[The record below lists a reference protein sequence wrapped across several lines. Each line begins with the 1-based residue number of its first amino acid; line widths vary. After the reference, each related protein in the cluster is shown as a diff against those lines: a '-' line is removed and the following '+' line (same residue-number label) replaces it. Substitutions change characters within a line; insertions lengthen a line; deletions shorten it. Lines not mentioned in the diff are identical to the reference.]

1 MFQFPGFPSHRLC
14 MIRRRY
20 PMWIAPF
27 GHLRINV
34 CLQLPAAFRSLS
46 RPSSAPS
53 AKASALCS
61 FLLNQLITRL
71 FLFMLRCCLLFR
83 QLHTLV
89 CAFLFRSR
97 ALPKA
102 ENSSWCLP
110 TLALKC
116 RAFFYC
122 LSLEALTQ
130 FASSQIAV
138 GLMRDFPKSLIWP
151 EISAQWKSYWSFSS
165 TIDFRNCLLPFLFS
179 EKLISLI
186 SLSLSSFDT
195 LFSFQGAW

>member
-14 MIRRRY
+14 IY
-20 PMWIAPF
+20 LWITAHYCSWVPSF
-27 GHLRINV
+27 GHLRVNGY
-34 CLQLPAAFRSLS
+34 LLLTAAFRSLS

-102 ENSSWCLP
+102 ENSSWWLP

-116 RAFFYC
+116 RASLLFF
-122 LSLEALTQ
+122 THVK
-130 FASSQIAV
+130 I
-138 GLMRDFPKSLIWP
+138 
-151 EISAQWKSYWSFSS
+151 
-165 TIDFRNCLLPFLFS
+165 LLVFLFNNRLS
-179 EKLISLI
+179 KLCITLPVFRKTNI
-186 SLSLSSFDT
+186 LNFVVFVFFDT

>member
-14 MIRRRY
+14 IY
-20 PMWIAPF
+20 LWITAHYCSWVPSF
-27 GHLRINV
+27 GYLRVNGY
-34 CLQLPAAFRSLS
+34 LLLTAAFRSLS

-61 FLLNQLITRL
+61 FLLNQLLTRL
-71 FLFMLRCCLLFR
+71 FLFILSCCL
-83 QLHTLV
+83 
-89 CAFLFRSR
+89 LFRSR

-116 RAFFYC
+116 RASLLFFT
-122 LSLEALTQ
+122 LVK
-130 FASSQIAV
+130 I
-138 GLMRDFPKSLIWP
+138 
-151 EISAQWKSYWSFSS
+151 
-165 TIDFRNCLLPFLFS
+165 LLVFLFNNRLS
-179 EKLISLI
+179 KLCITLPVFRKTNI
-186 SLSLSSFDT
+186 LNFVVFVFFDT